1 MCRASLVAPKLIHKA
16 GFHPTAVLG
25 AMGAAAAAA
34 IALRFSKHQFVNALG
49 IAGSMAA
56 GIIEYLAEGAWTKR
70 MHPGWAAQSGIRA
83 ADLARAGFVGPRA
96 VFEGTHGLFH
106 GFARTADG
114 DWDKLVGGFGERWV
128 ANSLAFKPYACGTMT
143 QPYVDC
149 ARRLA
154 QKGVRAEE
162 VVEMVC
168 EAAEGTVHRLWEP
181 LADKQRPPNA
191 YFAKFSQPY
200 CIAAG
205 FVLGH
210 AGLEAFTEERVRDE
224 RLRSLAA
231 KVRYE
236 IDPDEACELLGRHR
250 HRIDRLPRKAL
261 PQRRRGERLVDLGV
275 QPLGD
280 LLRQLRRPDDAVP
293 LHAVEALEPRFL
305 EGGHAGNQRVALEAG
320 DGERLYL
327 ACADVRQRRR
337 ESRHQHLDLSAQHIG
352 KRRTDAAVVRVH
364 GIEARGGSEL
374 LQGEVVEQADPTRRV
389 VQLAGVVPRI
399 VDEAPQIGGRHR
411 GMHDQDVAGA
421 ADHGDGGEVLDGV
434 VRQLAH
440 GGVGAVRADVAHHQ
454 RVAVRGSARDRLRGD
469 GAAAARGIF
478 DDDGLVHRAAELVR
492 DRAADQIQAAARLR
506 GNDDLHRLERIG
518 LRAAG
523 RRHQCDQY
531 AGPA

>member
-1 MCRASLVAPKLIHKA
+1 VQNARNVPREMAEKLLIDVAGLCVAARRTGYVRASLAGWEASGGCTAIGHSRTLDAAGAAFVNGTAAHGEDFDDTFEGGPVHAGAVIVPAVLAIAERNEIEGRDALRGIAVGAEVMCRSSLVAPQLIHKA

-34 IALRFSKHQFVNALG
+34 TALRVSKDQFVNALG

-106 GFARTADG
+106 GFARTTEG

-128 ANSLAFKPYACGTMT
+128 ANSLAFKLYACGTMT

-154 QKGVRAEE
+154 EKGVRAEE

-236 IDPDEACELLGRHR
+236 IDPDNPYPDEFTGHVRARLKDGRTLEERQGHLR
-250 HRIDRLPRKAL
+250 GGRNEPLSRADIEEKFRLNCAYGGWSAAQAERFLAFARQAFDSRID
-261 PQRRRGERLVDLGV
+261 
-275 QPLGD
+275 
-280 LLRQLRRPDDAVP
+280 
-293 LHAVEALEPRFL
+293 
-305 EGGHAGNQRVALEAG
+305 
-320 DGERLYL
+320 
-327 ACADVRQRRR
+327 
-337 ESRHQHLDLSAQHIG
+337 LSPF
-352 KRRTDAAVVRVH
+352 R
-364 GIEARGGSEL
+364 S
-374 LQGEVVEQADPTRRV
+374 
-389 VQLAGVVPRI
+389 
-399 VDEAPQIGGRHR
+399 
-411 GMHDQDVAGA
+411 
-421 ADHGDGGEVLDGV
+421 
-434 VRQLAH
+434 
-440 GGVGAVRADVAHHQ
+440 
-454 RVAVRGSARDRLRGD
+454 
-469 GAAAARGIF
+469 
-478 DDDGLVHRAAELVR
+478 
-492 DRAADQIQAAARLR
+492 
-506 GNDDLHRLERIG
+506 
-518 LRAAG
+518 
-523 RRHQCDQY
+523 
-531 AGPA
+531 

>member
-1 MCRASLVAPKLIHKA
+1 MSTLSEQLADAVQHARSVPREMAEKLLIDVAGLCVAARNTDYVAAALAGWEASGGCTAIGHSRTLDAAGAAFVNGTAAHGEDFDDTFEGGPVHAGAVIVPTVLAIAERIKIEGREALRGIAVGVEVMCRASLVAPKLIHKA

-34 IALRFSKHQFVNALG
+34 TALRFSKNQFVNALG

-106 GFARTADG
+106 GFARTTDG
-114 DWDKLVGGFGERWV
+114 DWDKLVAGFGERWV
-128 ANSLAFKPYACGTMT
+128 ANSLAFKLYACGTMT

-154 QKGVRAEE
+154 EKGVRAEE

-236 IDPDEACELLGRHR
+236 IDPDNPYPDEFTGHVRARLKDGRTLEERQGHLR
-250 HRIDRLPRKAL
+250 GGRSEPLSRADIEEKFRLNCAYGGWSAAQAERFLAFARQAFDSRID
-261 PQRRRGERLVDLGV
+261 
-275 QPLGD
+275 
-280 LLRQLRRPDDAVP
+280 
-293 LHAVEALEPRFL
+293 
-305 EGGHAGNQRVALEAG
+305 
-320 DGERLYL
+320 
-327 ACADVRQRRR
+327 
-337 ESRHQHLDLSAQHIG
+337 LSPF
-352 KRRTDAAVVRVH
+352 R
-364 GIEARGGSEL
+364 S
-374 LQGEVVEQADPTRRV
+374 
-389 VQLAGVVPRI
+389 
-399 VDEAPQIGGRHR
+399 
-411 GMHDQDVAGA
+411 
-421 ADHGDGGEVLDGV
+421 
-434 VRQLAH
+434 
-440 GGVGAVRADVAHHQ
+440 
-454 RVAVRGSARDRLRGD
+454 
-469 GAAAARGIF
+469 
-478 DDDGLVHRAAELVR
+478 
-492 DRAADQIQAAARLR
+492 
-506 GNDDLHRLERIG
+506 
-518 LRAAG
+518 
-523 RRHQCDQY
+523 
-531 AGPA
+531 